1 MGEWCW
7 FAFLVLLALSVKIS
21 DQWMPVIT
29 YVCVRMCVCVCV
41 SILSY
46 HLVSYVAVMTT
57 NHNQASKKTAIGP
70 IVIGFF
76 VFVIVGE
83 GTRNAFS
90 DSPCDHV
97 CCCCTLKIKDALL
110 AASFVCIYTDENSFS
125 LCVCVC
131 VCVNLRV
138 PRFCWRACVRRALRP
153 FVVVFLCIRHSC
165 PAAAAAVRQLRIPLL

>member
-1 MGEWCW
+1 MC
-7 FAFLVLLALSVKIS
+7 V
-21 DQWMPVIT
+21 
-29 YVCVRMCVCVCV
+29 YVCVCVCV
-41 SILSY
+41 SVLSY

-97 CCCCTLKIKDALL
+97 CCCCTLKIKDALI

-131 VCVNLRV
+131 VCESSRSSFLL
-138 PRFCWRACVRRALRP
+138 ACMCATCSASICGGV
-153 FVVVFLCIRHSC
+153 FVYTTQPSC
-165 PAAAAAVRQLRIPLL
+165 SCCGCTPTEDTAAVMATCGDTLRRPETPTQKTII